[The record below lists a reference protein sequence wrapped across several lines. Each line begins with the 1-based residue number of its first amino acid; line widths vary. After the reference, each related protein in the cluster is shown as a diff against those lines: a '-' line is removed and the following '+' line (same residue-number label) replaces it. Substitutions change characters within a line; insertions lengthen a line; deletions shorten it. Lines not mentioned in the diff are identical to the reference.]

1 MLYERIDVCRRLPDS
16 KEAVVYR
23 CLRTLPQ
30 GGFIVQ
36 SADQIRLPIVASEIG
51 SHENRFWELFCEA
64 APEERSTSYSTLE
77 EAIQA
82 FDEEFGN
89 VWK

>member
-1 MLYERIDVCRRLPDS
+1 MLYERITVCRRLPDS
-16 KEAVVYR
+16 NEAVVYR

-30 GGFIVQ
+30 LEFIVQ
-36 SADQIRLPIVASEIG
+36 SADRIRLPIVASEVA
-51 SHENRFWELFCEA
+51 SHENRFWELFCEE

-77 EAIQA
+77 DAIQA

-89 VWK
+89 IWK